1 MKKTSVRHRGQ
12 WLDIL
17 EPEFSVGLFSLLLNF
32 VWEVQQMPFFEMPP
46 GVTILDVI
54 SGCTQATLGDAGI
67 SLAAFWAVAVV
78 AKSRQWIC
86 KPTWRQIVGFIIVG
100 VLITIVFEFVATGP
114 LDRWTYADAM
124 ATLPILGTGLLPI
137 LQWITLPPLV
147 VWLVSRQVPGSV

>member
-1 MKKTSVRHRGQ
+1 MRNPGR

-17 EPEFSVGLFSLLLNF
+17 EPEFSVGLFSFLLHF
-32 VWEVQQMPFFEMPP
+32 VWETLQMPFFEIPSES
-46 GVTILDVI
+46 TILDVTR
-54 SGCTQATLGDAGI
+54 GCTQATLGDAGI
-67 SLAAFWAVAVV
+67 SLASFWAVAVV

-86 KPTWRQIVGFIIVG
+86 RPTWRQIVGFIIVG